1 MFFLKKIYFA
11 FLLLLLATASIVS
24 EPVIVDWLGSEEG
37 MSAEPKWLWKYVDE
51 NNDSLLRKRFKL
63 KKNDLFFMGTAE
75 SAFMDESVKAAD
87 VKAVSMATARL
98 KKECGV
104 AAASAVVVSALER
117 RFVFWQKISD
127 SEDEISGDSYC
138 KGYVL
143 YVISAENWENL
154 KVRCK

>member
-11 FLLLLLATASIVS
+11 LLLLLLAATSIVS

-75 SAFMDESVKAAD
+75 AGLMDESVKAAD

-98 KKECGV
+98 KNECGV
-104 AAASAVVVSALER
+104 AASAVVVSALER
-117 RFVFWQKISD
+117 KFVFWQKISE
-127 SEDEISGDSYC
+127 SEEELSGDSYY
-138 KGYVL
+138 KGYAL
-143 YVISAENWENL
+143 YVISAENWEKL

>member
-1 MFFLKKIYFA
+1 M
-11 FLLLLLATASIVS
+11 LLLLATASIVS

-75 SAFMDESVKAAD
+75 AGLMDESVKAAD

-98 KKECGV
+98 KNECGV
-104 AAASAVVVSALER
+104 AASAVVVSALER
-117 RFVFWQKISD
+117 KFVFWQKISE
-127 SEDEISGDSYC
+127 SEEELSGDSYY
-138 KGYVL
+138 KGYAL
-143 YVISAENWENL
+143 YVISAENWEKL

>member
-11 FLLLLLATASIVS
+11 FMLLLLATASIVS

-75 SAFMDESVKAAD
+75 AGLMDESVKAAD

-98 KKECGV
+98 KNECGV
-104 AAASAVVVSALER
+104 AASAVVVSALER
-117 RFVFWQKISD
+117 KFVFWQKISE
-127 SEDEISGDSYC
+127 SEEELSGDSYY
-138 KGYVL
+138 KGYAL
-143 YVISAENWENL
+143 YVISAENWEKL

>member
-11 FLLLLLATASIVS
+11 FMLLLLATASIVS

-37 MSAEPKWLWKYVDE
+37 MSAEPKWLWKYIDE

-63 KKNDLFFMGTAE
+63 RKNDLFFMGTAE

-87 VKAVSMATARL
+87 VKAVSMATALL

-104 AAASAVVVSALER
+104 EISAVVVSALER

-127 SEDEISGDSYC
+127 SEDEISGDSYY
-138 KGYVL
+138 KGYTL

>member
-1 MFFLKKIYFA
+1 MFFLKKIYFV
-11 FLLLLLATASIVS
+11 FLLLVLAVTSVVS

-37 MSAEPKWLWKYVDE
+37 VPADPKWLWKCVDE

-63 KKNDLFFMGTAE
+63 RKNDLFFIGTAE
-75 SAFMDESVKAAD
+75 AWLVDESVKAAD

-98 KKECGV
+98 KKECGSEI
-104 AAASAVVVSALER
+104 SAVEVSALER

-127 SEDEISGDSYC
+127 SEDEISGDSYY
-138 KGYVL
+138 KGYTL
-143 YVISAENWENL
+143 YVISAENWEKL